1 VGPLSDPKQEAF
13 ARFVAQGKSKRHAA
27 IAAGYSQKDAST
39 RGYRLSKK
47 AEIGLRMEEL
57 QAQAADKAIENATLL
72 VDLEIASKQ
81 ERCRVYGDIYQ
92 RMLQVVEERAAD
104 ASMAKV
110 PGGRTG
116 LLVRQIKV
124 LGSGANQKVVPESV
138 VDTGLLRQIRATAQQ
153 AAEELGQWKSDAD
166 ATAADRGR
174 VVIALPD
181 EAEQELKPQ
190 NAGKRIP
197 PKA

>member
-1 VGPLSDPKQEAF
+1 LKSHLS
-13 ARFVAQGKSKRHAA
+13 KS
-27 IAAGYSQKDAST
+27 AAGS
-39 RGYRLSKK
+39 
-47 AEIGLRMEEL
+47 
-57 QAQAADKAIENATLL
+57 N
-72 VDLEIASKQ
+72 
-81 ERCRVYGDIYQ
+81 GDIYQ

-104 ASMAKV
+104 ASMATV

-124 LGSGANQKVVPESV
+124 LGTGPNQKLVPEYV
-138 VDTGLLRQIRATAQQ
+138 VDTGLLLREIRATAQQ

-190 NAGKRIP
+190 NADALTAAGKRIP
-197 PKA
+197 VQ

>member
-1 VGPLSDPKQEAF
+1 
-13 ARFVAQGKSKRHAA
+13 
-27 IAAGYSQKDAST
+27 
-39 RGYRLSKK
+39 
-47 AEIGLRMEEL
+47 MEEL

-124 LGSGANQKVVPESV
+124 LGM
-138 VDTGLLRQIRATAQQ
+138 LQQ
-153 AAEELGQWKSDAD
+153 MPPQDSEFLF
-166 ATAADRGR
+166 RR
-174 VVIALPD
+174 VVLPLLLHRF
-181 EAEQELKPQ
+181 APLS
-190 NAGKRIP
+190 
-197 PKA
+197 